1 MRLVNALQ
9 GQTIFDIAV
18 MSCGDVAAACDI
30 ARLNGI
36 SETVPLI
43 KGTAIALPDVVNRKV
58 VSYYVRTNIVP
69 ATEYTR

>member
-9 GQTIFDIAV
+9 GQTVFDIAV
-18 MSCGDVAAACDI
+18 MACGDIAAACDI

-36 SETVPLI
+36 SETVPLSQ
-43 KGTAIALPDVVNRKV
+43 GTVIVLPDVVNSKV
-58 VSYYVRTNIVP
+58 VRYYEKNNIVP